1 MIMFNRILTISALI
15 FATLGFSQVS
25 SASEAAIEEA
35 KVVVYRADSSSKTRR
50 VSMYLNLGE
59 QSRGRLNSGD
69 SLTISQPAGEYT
81 LSSNIKGTK
90 DLLIDLKPGRTYY
103 FHTDLAMRGN
113 RVSVSFVEVEERV
126 ANM

>member
-1 MIMFNRILTISALI
+1 MFNKILTISALI
-15 FATLGFSQVS
+15 FATMGFSQVS

-35 KVVVYRADSSSKTRR
+35 KVVVYRSGDSSKTRR
-50 VSMYLNLGE
+50 VSMYVNIDE
-59 QSRGRLNSGD
+59 QSQGRLSSGD

-90 DLLIDLKPGRTYY
+90 DLIIDLKPGRTYY
-103 FHTDLAMRGN
+103 FNTDMAMRGT
-113 RVSVSFVEVEERV
+113 RVLVSFVEVEERV